1 MEHRILN
8 TPRLLTPFQ
17 QITHRKNPRHIIQI
31 NRHIHKL
38 PKYQLIH
45 LLQIINKL
53 ITIIT
58 VIEPKDKKVK
68 ENPIRSIITS
78 IFTTVIKFNIYLS

>member
-8 TPRLLTPFQ
+8 TPRLLTPLK
-17 QITHRKNPRHIIQI
+17 QIINPKNPRHIIQD

-45 LLQIINKL
+45 FLQITNKL
-53 ITIIT
+53 ITITAIA
-58 VIEPKDKKVK
+58 VIELKNKEIK
-68 ENPIRSIITS
+68 ENSI
-78 IFTTVIKFNIYLS
+78 